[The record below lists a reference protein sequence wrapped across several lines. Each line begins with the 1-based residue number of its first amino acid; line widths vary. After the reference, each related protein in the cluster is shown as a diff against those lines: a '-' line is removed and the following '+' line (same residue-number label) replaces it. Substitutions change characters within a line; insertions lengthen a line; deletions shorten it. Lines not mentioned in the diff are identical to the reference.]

1 MEIAVAYNEF
11 HQSLLSY
18 VRSKIRSKE
27 DAEDILQNVFTK
39 ISTKTDSLSEKD
51 KVQNWLFTIT
61 KNAVIDYYRARSK
74 KMTFQLDDV
83 LTEQLREEEV
93 TDGSEGL
100 ENCVS
105 IMVNLLPSEYRDII
119 EDAELHGV
127 KQKDLAVKYD
137 MPYSSMRSRAQRG
150 REKLKELFHNC
161 CVPKTNTVGNV
172 LQTVSGP
179 NCEGSCSPN
188 NLNC

>member
-1 MEIAVAYNEF
+1 MEVAVAYNEF

-39 ISTKTDSLSEKD
+39 ISAKADSLSEKD
-51 KVQNWLFTIT
+51 NVQNWLFTIT
-61 KNAVIDYYRARSK
+61 KNAVIDYYRVRSK

-83 LTEQLREEEV
+83 LAEQLREEE
-93 TDGSEGL
+93 TIDGSKGL

-119 EDAELHGV
+119 EDSELRGV
-127 KQKDLAVKYD
+127 KQKELADKHD
-137 MPYSSMRSRAQRG
+137 IPYSSMRSRVQRG

-161 CVPKTNTVGNV
+161 CVPKTSTVGDV
-172 LQTVSGP
+172 LQAAGGP

-188 NLNC
+188 NLTC